1 MYNGPSGPRTLLTT
15 EISSAPAAVAA
26 NIAPTAKQIILRIML
41 IRPVGSSWTQHLFG
55 RATDAEGTERFR
67 VWVRRS
73 FHQIVFDVATEFLAE
88 KIGALFP
95 EAFTARCAD

>member
-1 MYNGPSGPRTLLTT
+1 MYNGPSGPRILLTM
-15 EISSAPAAVAA
+15 EISSAHAVAA
-26 NIAPTAKQIILRIML
+26 NIAPNAKQMILLTLIL

-55 RATDAEGTERFR
+55 RAIDAEGSERFR

-73 FHQIVFDVATEFLAE
+73 FHQIVFDMAAEFLAE